1 MDLHSKVV
9 FNLYIDE
16 LLADGYNLDGRYVN
30 AHHNEVAYV
39 KNMAEFQQFI
49 AKLVNFAKSGIDK
62 GTYKIKIQR
71 NVIVCDED
79 DRVTFNSVTF
89 PDKPMTIILSTTDK
103 LLYVNDINSLFQPK
117 FPDFY
122 LASSKLIDSNPI
134 YIESFDGK
142 NVKYGPLVQGGG
154 TNYVVFD
161 TKLNPL
167 WPAGA
172 TANPLIQLLSKTTEP
187 VR

>member
-1 MDLHSKVV
+1 MDLKQKVV
-9 FNLYIDE
+9 FNLCIDE
-16 LLADGYNLDGRYVN
+16 LLSDGYDLNGRYVN
-30 AHHNEVAYV
+30 SHHNDVVYV
-39 KNMAEFQQFI
+39 KDMAEFQQFI
-49 AKLVNFAKSGIDK
+49 ANLTNFAKNGINK

-71 NVIVCDED
+71 NVIISDED
-79 DRVTFNSVTF
+79 DRSTFISATF

-103 LLYVNDINSLFQPK
+103 LLYPKDINSLFQPK

-122 LASSKLIDSNPI
+122 LANASVVESEPI

-161 TKLNPL
+161 TKLKPL

-172 TANPLIQLLSKTTEP
+172 TANPLVDLFNKTREQ